1 MVAARKDKVVHE
13 MVELSCIQFWVT
25 PEMVY
30 MR

>member
-1 MVAARKDKVVHE
+1 MVATGKDKVVHE
-13 MVELSCIQFWVT
+13 MVELSCIKQWVT